1 MKIGIWIPSVRQLAR
16 PDVIR
21 RSIIR
26 AEQLGY
32 DSIWTIDHVITPKA
46 DIAQFGLLYDP
57 LIVMALAAG
66 ITERI
71 EIGVSV
77 LVLPYRHGVLTAKM
91 VASLDDLSNGRIILG
106 VGSGWNATESAILG
120 LPFDERGAMTD
131 EWIRV
136 MKELWTNPEPNFSGK
151 FTQFSDVVFNPKPAR
166 RPHPPIWVGGSS
178 RAALRRA
185 VEFGDAWHPINRTPD
200 QLCEGW
206 AEIEKLCQR
215 FGREKPPAM
224 APRVDAHLVVD
235 GMGAPAPAHRGHM
248 VEGTPEAFVE
258 IVEEQREL
266 GAEHLILEFTA
277 RDADHYFAQVDA
289 FAEKVRPR
297 LGA

>member
-151 FTQFSDVVFNPKPAR
+151 FTQFS
-166 RPHPPIWVGGSS
+166 
-178 RAALRRA
+178 A

>member
-1 MKIGIWIPSVRQLAR
+1 VKIGIWIPSVRKLAR
-16 PDVIR
+16 PDVLR
-21 RSIIR
+21 RSIVQ

-46 DIAQFGLLYDP
+46 DLAQFGILYDP

-71 EIGVSV
+71 QIGVSV
-77 LVLPYRHGVLTAKM
+77 LVLPYRHGVLTARM

-120 LPFDERGAMTD
+120 LPFEERGAMTD

-136 MKELWTNPEPNFSGK
+136 MKELWTNPEPSFAGK
-151 FTQFSDVVFNPKPAR
+151 FTQFNDVTLQPGPTQK
-166 RPHPPIWVGGSS
+166 PHPPIWVGGSS
-178 RAALRRA
+178 RAALRRT
-185 VEFGDAWHPINRTPD
+185 VELGDAWHPINQTPD
-200 QLCEGW
+200 QLRKGW
-206 AEIEKLCQR
+206 AEIERLCQR
-215 FGREKPPAM
+215 FGREAPPAL
-224 APRVDAHLVVD
+224 APRIDAHLVID
-235 GMGAPAPAHRGHM
+235 DQGAPSPAHRGHF

-277 RDADHYFAQVDA
+277 RDADHFFAQVDA

-297 LGA
+297 LRS